1 MSWSLVWVHD
11 GRDDVAGDV
20 EILGGRLDAD
30 EGLELVA
37 GLAKI
42 DDVVGFVGFEVA
54 ELKVEAL
61 EVELA
66 EVAGFEAIVGDVD
79 FVAEVLEA
87 GARECEGRLGDEHV
101 GEGGLDGEFGLTDGV
116 FELGPGL
123 AGGGAGVFEAPLAL
137 LTTLEET

>member
-1 MSWSLVWVHD
+1 MSWSLVWDDD

-20 EILGGRLDAD
+20 EVLGGRLDAD

-37 GLAKI
+37 GLAEI
-42 DDVVGFVGFEVA
+42 DDVVGFVGLEVA
-54 ELKVEAL
+54 ELEVEAL

-87 GARECEGRLGDEHV
+87 GA
-101 GEGGLDGEFGLTDGV
+101 GELRGT
-116 FELGPGL
+116 PWR
-123 AGGGAGVFEAPLAL
+123 
-137 LTTLEET
+137 